1 VVCAAGLEAAM
12 STYQDDP
19 LRRPPDADAAE
30 QQQDAVDDG
39 PPDRMS
45 GDVDPEATEADL
57 AEQGSL
63 PAGTLE
69 DVTSLPADANPADAL
84 EQRQQIPTRDEDRR

>member
-1 VVCAAGLEAAM
+1 M
-12 STYQDDP
+12 STYRDEQSDP
-19 LRRPPDADAAE
+19 VPPPEADAME
-30 QQQDAVDDG
+30 QRQDAVDMG

-45 GDVDPEATEADL
+45 GDVDPEASEADL

-69 DVTSLPADANPADAL
+69 EATSLPIEADAADVL
-84 EQRQQIPTRDEDRR
+84 EQRQEIPTRDEGRRT

>member
-1 VVCAAGLEAAM
+1 M
-12 STYQDDP
+12 STFPDDQDDLAP
-19 LRRPPDADAAE
+19 TPEADALE
-30 QQQDAVDDG
+30 QRQDAVDYG

-45 GDVDPEATEADL
+45 GDVDPEASEADL

-84 EQRQQIPTRDEDRR
+84 EQRQEIPTRDEGRRT

>member
-1 VVCAAGLEAAM
+1 M

-19 LRRPPDADAAE
+19 LRRPPEADAVE
-30 QQQDAVDDG
+30 QRQDAIDDG

-45 GDVDPEATEADL
+45 GDVDAEASEADL

-63 PAGTLE
+63 PASTLE

-84 EQRQQIPTRDEDRR
+84 EQRQQIPTRDDDRR

>member
-1 VVCAAGLEAAM
+1 M
-12 STYQDDP
+12 STFRDEQSDP
-19 LRRPPDADAAE
+19 VTEADALE
-30 QQQDAVDDG
+30 QRQEAVDMG

-45 GDVDPEATEADL
+45 GDVDPEASEADL

-69 DVTSLPADANPADAL
+69 DASSLPDDANPADAL
-84 EQRQQIPTRDEDRR
+84 EQRQEIPTRDEGRRT